1 MSLHRAESQAV
12 DLADAVF
19 LEWCE
24 GMATRKITLTIDE
37 DMYSVVEDAA
47 ARAGQKISPFFA
59 RAAVKQILQD
69 DAARTA
75 VLDNAR
81 DNELE
86 AREQHAAQQA
96 AEAAGHNH
104 HGHTA

>member
-1 MSLHRAESQAV
+1 
-12 DLADAVF
+12 
-19 LEWCE
+19 
-24 GMATRKITLTIDE
+24 MATRKITLTVDE
-37 DMYSVVEDAA
+37 DMYSLIEDAA

-69 DAARTA
+69 DAARAA

-81 DNELE
+81 DNETE

-96 AEAAGHNH
+96 AEAADRDH
-104 HGHTA
+104 HGHAA